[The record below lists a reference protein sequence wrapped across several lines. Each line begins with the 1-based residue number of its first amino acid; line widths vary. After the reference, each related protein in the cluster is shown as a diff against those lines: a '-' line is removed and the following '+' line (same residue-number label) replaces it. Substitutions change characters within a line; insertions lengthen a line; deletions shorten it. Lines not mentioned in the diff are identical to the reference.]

1 MSGYTVCTAVVLI
14 GALPPALALAWFGR
28 PVDRLVGLELTSAV
42 SIVALLL
49 ISQVTGQSYE
59 LIVPL
64 VLVVMS
70 VAGTLVFTR
79 LLERHPQPSEE
90 ASSSGT

>member
-1 MSGYTVCTAVVLI
+1 MSGYTVCTAVVLL
-14 GALPPALALAWFGR
+14 GALPATLGLSWFGR

-42 SIVALLL
+42 SVVALLL

-79 LLERHPQPSEE
+79 LLERRPQVPEE
-90 ASSSGT
+90 ASSSGA